1 MASAPGKKAAKA
13 KTKSLPKPYRVGRAQ
28 TGLGLFAA
36 QDIPERKLIIEYT
49 GPRIPTRLAQEI
61 DRRRANKYLFEIDSR
76 WTIDGSTRTNLA
88 RYVNHSCD
96 PNAEAESNRGRLMY
110 RAIKPIEAGEE
121 ITLDYGEEHMELY
134 FGEAGCLC
142 PGCADM
148 VKTPVR
154 KLVKKP
160 AKKAAKKSVKRKAKA
175 KR

>member
-1 MASAPGKKAAKA
+1 MALASGKKAATKA
-13 KTKSLPKPYRVGRAQ
+13 KAKSLPKPYRVGRAQ

-36 QDIPERKLIIEYT
+36 QHIPERKLIIEYT

-61 DRRRANKYLFEIDSR
+61 DRRRANKYLFEIDYR

-134 FGEAGCLC
+134 FGKAGCLC

-148 VKTPVR
+148 VKTR
-154 KLVKKP
+154 KH
-160 AKKAAKKSVKRKAKA
+160 KKSKTSKKRK
-175 KR
+175 R